1 VVRDVLSAPELAA
14 LNGAVDAH
22 HGELQVIGRDTVSK
36 DARTGRPEAGAQGT
50 VLSQGSEA
58 LRGSTGR
65 GILGW
70 DGSSNM
76 LGWEPRHREGF
87 RDLLVHPRIVGI
99 LNSLLGQGFRLV
111 RPRHR
116 RLARLAPQAP
126 RAARRTTAWAS
137 SRWSTGPRAR
147 PCTAPPGRTSTPTNT
162 TSSGTASFTMAS
174 SPSCGSSPTSPPARA
189 ASAS

>member
-1 VVRDVLSAPELAA
+1 MLVGWGSLPDGHPAVVAAPSWLVVRGVLSAPELAA

-36 DARTGRPEAGAQGT
+36 DARTGRPEAGAQGP

-99 LNSLLGQGFRLV
+99 LNSLLGRGFRLV
-111 RPRHR
+111 RPATAAWQGQPLRPR
-116 RLARLAPQAP
+116 AP
-126 RAARRTTAWAS
+126 R
-137 SRWSTGPRAR
+137 
-147 PCTAPPGRTSTPTNT
+147 
-162 TSSGTASFTMAS
+162 
-174 SPSCGSSPTSPPARA
+174 
-189 ASAS
+189 